1 MSVKYG
7 DYVRTNAEYNIERR
21 PVDGEI
27 VDWKS
32 CDGNDIA
39 IIRVKEDE
47 YRSVYKIWLS
57 PGSHSGRANTLDELK
72 ELDELEQ
79 RITDEY
85 KKQLSFVEKR
95 RALIKEQN
103 SSAWEKTVGYV
114 TSVRVFRERGD

>member
-7 DYVRTNAEYNIERR
+7 DWVRTNAEHNIENR

-32 CDGNDIA
+32 FDAQTIA
-39 IIRVKEDE
+39 VIRVKEND
-47 YRSVYKIWLS
+47 YRHVYKKWLS
-57 PGSHSGRANTLDELK
+57 PGSYSGRANTLDELK

-114 TSVRVFRERGD
+114 TAVRVFRERGD